1 MQPEPYTYHAI
12 VTEVIDG
19 DTIKVN
25 VDLGMGVTMTRQTI
39 RLSDVM
45 APELREERGPAAA
58 EYLRKLVF
66 GQWVLIKTKRKEK
79 YGRWL
84 GDVYA
89 SGVSVNA
96 AMNEWIKAGSG

>member
-1 MQPEPYTYHAI
+1 MQPEPYVYHAI
-12 VTEVIDG
+12 VTEVVDG

-58 EYLRKLVF
+58 EHLRKLVF
-66 GQWVLIKTKRKEK
+66 GQWVLVNTKKKEK

-84 GDVYA
+84 GVVYA
-89 SGVSVNA
+89 SELNVNA
-96 AMNEWIKAGSG
+96 AMNEWLMKRSV

>member
-66 GQWVLIKTKRKEK
+66 GQWVLVNTKRKEK

-84 GDVYA
+84 GVVYA
-89 SGVSVNA
+89 SGLNVNTS
-96 AMNEWIKAGSG
+96 MNEWIKAGSV

>member
-1 MQPEPYTYHAI
+1 MQPEPYVYHALVI
-12 VTEVIDG
+12 EVHDG
-19 DTIKVN
+19 DTLKVN
-25 VDLGMGVTMTRQTI
+25 VDLGMGVTMTRQII

-66 GQWVLIKTKRKEK
+66 GQWVLVNTKKKEK

-84 GDVYA
+84 GVVYA
-89 SGVSVNA
+89 SGLNVNA
-96 AMNEWIKAGSG
+96 AMNEWIKAGSA